1 MKKNLW
7 ITLITLISGSLLAQP
22 VTNTPPAPSIST
34 PAPAPAVTETNAAA
48 PVIAATNSIASPTNA
63 PAKKSGKKKAAVKK
77 SADKKTT
84 NVKKSSTPPIK
95 TVPLV
100 AGPASVIA
108 SNVNVRGQA
117 KLNSEVITKVTKGQ
131 SVTVLEEVDLKKSGP
146 DEPSAWAKI
155 ILPET
160 AHVWVNAPF
169 IDATNKTVLP
179 KRLKLRGGPS
189 ENYSV
194 LGFLKQGDPVKEVST
209 KGDWIEIEAPAEAS
223 AFVAAQYLRQDAA
236 GTNPTEVATA
246 ATVTEPP
253 AVAPATE
260 PTLPPPA
267 EGTAPTNTVAST
279 ETTTNEPAPVVE
291 EPPPPRIVQR
301 EGFVRGTFSIQAP
314 TRFELISMDTH
325 RPINYLLAESKDLDL
340 SRYKGLHIIVTG
352 EEGLDERW
360 RNAPVL
366 TIQKI
371 QVLE

>member
-1 MKKNLW
+1 MA
-7 ITLITLISGSLLAQP
+7 LITVPVLAQP
-22 VTNTPPAPSIST
+22 VTNTPPAPAIAT
-34 PAPAPAVTETNAAA
+34 PAPAPAVTDAVTSGLITAPTNAAT
-48 PVIAATNSIASPTNA
+48 PVTNS
-63 PAKKSGKKKAAVKK
+63 PAKKSGKKKTVVKK
-77 SADKKTT
+77 STDKKAAS
-84 NVKKSSTPPIK
+84 VKKPSAPPVK

-100 AGPASVIA
+100 AGQASVIA

-117 KLNSEVITKVTKGQ
+117 KLNSEVVTRVTKGQ
-131 SVTVLEEVDLKKSGP
+131 TVTVLEEVHLKNSGP

-160 AHVWVNAPF
+160 ARVWVNAPF
-169 IDATNKTVLP
+169 IDSTNKSVIP
-179 KRLKLRGGPS
+179 KRLKLRAGPS

-223 AFVAAQYLRQDAA
+223 AFVAAQYLRQEAA
-236 GTNPTEVATA
+236 GTAPVEVATTP

-253 AVAPATE
+253 TIAAATE
-260 PTLPPPA
+260 PAVPPPSESA
-267 EGTAPTNTVAST
+267 IDTNAPTTA
-279 ETTTNEPAPVVE
+279 ETSTNEPAAQ

-314 TRFELISMDTH
+314 TKYELISVDTH
-325 RPINYLLAESKDLDL
+325 RPINYLFAESKELDL

-366 TIQKI
+366 TVQKI

>member
-1 MKKNLW
+1 MAAGG
-7 ITLITLISGSLLAQP
+7 TMLAQP
-22 VTNTPPAPSIST
+22 VTNTPLAPAIAT
-34 PAPAPAVTETNAAA
+34 PAPAPAVTNATVTT
-48 PVIAATNSIASPTNA
+48 PVIAATNTISPATNT

-77 SADKKTT
+77 SPDKKAAA
-84 NVKKSSTPPIK
+84 VKKSSTPPIK

-100 AGPASVIA
+100 AGPAGVIA

-117 KLNSEVITKVTKGQ
+117 KLNSEVITKVNKGQ
-131 SVTVLEEVDLKKSGP
+131 TLTVLEEVHLKNSGP

-169 IDATNKTVLP
+169 IDSTNKTVIP
-179 KRLKLRGGPS
+179 KRLKLRGGPG

-194 LGFLKQGDPVKEVST
+194 LGFLKQGDPVKELST
-209 KGDWIEIEAPAEAS
+209 KNDWIEIEAPAEAS
-223 AFVAAQYLRQDAA
+223 GFVAAQYLRQDAA
-236 GTNPTEVATA
+236 GTNALELAGTPS
-246 ATVTEPP
+246 TVTEPP
-253 AVAPATE
+253 TVAPGTE

-267 EGTAPTNTVAST
+267 EAATPTNTTASA
-279 ETTTNEPAPVVE
+279 ETSTNEPAPVVQ

-314 TRFELISMDTH
+314 TKYELISMDTH
-325 RPINYLLAESKDLDL
+325 RPINYLFAESKDLDL

-366 TIQKI
+366 TVQKI